1 MGSKLK
7 SKPVISTLKVNCY
20 MNRKLNRTA
29 KLSFFTARKRQGD
42 ATRIAENTGYSLSH
56 VVNVMNGNRTVPQVM
71 ANEMYN
77 ISRRRIKNSEK
88 EMA

>member
-1 MGSKLK
+1 MKQ
-7 SKPVISTLKVNCY
+7 
-20 MNRKLNRTA
+20 KLNRTA

-56 VVNVMNGNRTVPQVM
+56 VVNVMNGNRSVPQDI

-77 ISRRRIKNSEK
+77 ISRRRVTNRERDL
-88 EMA
+88 A

>member
-1 MGSKLK
+1 
-7 SKPVISTLKVNCY
+7 

-56 VVNVMNGNRTVPQVM
+56 VVNVMNGNRTVSQTM

-77 ISRRRIKNSEK
+77 ISRRRVKNSEK

>member
-1 MGSKLK
+1 
-7 SKPVISTLKVNCY
+7 

-42 ATRIAENTGYSLSH
+42 VTRIAENTGYSLSH
-56 VVNVMNGNRTVPQVM
+56 VVNVMNGNRTVSQTM

-77 ISRRRIKNSEK
+77 ISRRRVKNSEK